1 MTDQD
6 RYGQKLGK
14 RFYAV
19 RGILC
24 SPEAGERGPLA
35 VATYMLHHFK
45 KQLPELKNLY
55 GSAAR
60 AIANGGGIFGLRHEL
75 GEIERRGNGSLA
87 ATHFFDAMRRV
98 AGDDRAP
105 TNILKEL
112 AASGVRCVRDLTS
125 LQRDYRDDK
134 ECQQRLA
141 EDESKISDLYFGLL
155 QKECGLEKQPIQR
168 PVIRGQESLIDL
180 VIAHQP

>member
-87 ATHFFDAMRRV
+87 ATHFFLSLIHISPGQVMTTGQARSLTWAQLSFSFVTSSCLRLPSGCS
-98 AGDDRAP
+98 ANLRP
-105 TNILKEL
+105 T
-112 AASGVRCVRDLTS
+112 
-125 LQRDYRDDK
+125 
-134 ECQQRLA
+134 
-141 EDESKISDLYFGLL
+141 GLL
-155 QKECGLEKQPIQR
+155 SSMLL
-168 PVIRGQESLIDL
+168 SLAL
-180 VIAHQP
+180 R